1 MFMFSFSI
9 SFVCI
14 VVILLVLCAIPLW
27 DSAEAYSP
35 SGKELHPSSQ
45 EDVRFSSVTPR
56 RKFSLHPASSLFGT
70 QHQLTH
76 PPRKN
81 STIPLR
87 KMPVFQGVAPRHTIF
102 TSSCVIPLWDS
113 AITHSPFGKEL
124 NPCSQEDTRFSGR
137 RTLAYKFYL
146 ALRHPSLG
154 LSNSSL
160 TLRKKLK
167 FSSLEE
173 SYFSRLF
180 VLLMFSHYPALGSL

>member
-1 MFMFSFSI
+1 M
-9 SFVCI
+9 
-14 VVILLVLCAIPLW
+14 LVFQA
-27 DSAEAYSP
+27 
-35 SGKELHPSSQ
+35 LHLGVQ
-45 EDVRFSSVTPR
+45 
-56 RKFSLHPASSLFGT
+56 FSLHSASSLFGT

-76 PPRKN
+76 PPLKN

-137 RTLAYKFYL
+137 CTLAYKFYL

-167 FSSLEE
+167 LSSLEE

-180 VLLMFSHYPALGSL
+180 VLLMFSHYPALGSLYFGTYPYYSLNPYVHYYLWSISIAKDRRFAYKRSPRRWWS